1 MDTLWVP
8 VAREVPIRAKDD
20 KEKKRLLSVGEPEG
34 AFMRELPQKQEEK
47 KQKMEYKVMNKN

>member
-20 KEKKRLLSVGEPEG
+20 KEKKRLLSGGEPDG
-34 AFMRELPQKQEEK
+34 AFMRELQQKQYKK
-47 KQKMEYKVMNKN
+47 KQKM